1 MNGFVQFFTS
11 LRDGR
16 WSFGQ
21 IIDYFKEL
29 NATVEANA
37 HVASIL
43 DRVYG
48 FIASFAGIFPY
59 ILLGIFLIEA
69 FFGKKLL
76 GIHKFISGFII
87 GYGCGV
93 AFVSPLLDKVVS
105 VPAWIT
111 GIVIAIV
118 AAVLCKITYV
128 LALIAASGYGVYLL
142 AYSGTSLTFVTQF
155 TEGNF
160 VASLVAGAVAAV
172 LVLMLRRLVEM
183 LGTAFLGAYLSVKA
197 ICEITGFLTWSW
209 ISVTSGLIIFWIA
222 TGLIALLGF
231 IVQWSTRRRY

>member
-1 MNGFVQFFTS
+1 MNGFVQFFTN

-37 HVASIL
+37 HVAGIL
-43 DRVYG
+43 DKAYG

-76 GIHKFISGFII
+76 GFHKFISGFIM

-93 AFVSPLLDKVVS
+93 AFVAPLLDKVVEI
-105 VPAWIT
+105 PAWIT

-128 LALIAASGYGVYLL
+128 LALIVASGYGVYLI

-155 TEGNF
+155 TEGSF
-160 VASLVAGAVAAV
+160 VASLVAGAVVAILV
-172 LVLMLRRLVEM
+172 LVLRKYVEM
-183 LGTAFLGAYLSVKA
+183 IGTAFLGSYLAVSA
-197 ICEITGFLTWSW
+197 IMDMTGFMSWSW
-209 ISVTSGLIIFWIA
+209 VSATSGAIIFWVA

-231 IVQWSTRRRY
+231 IVQWNTRRRY